1 MGRFQGGLAEF
12 SAPAL
17 GAIAIRGAL
26 ARGGVQPEEVEEVF
40 MGNVLA
46 AGVGQAPGRQAALGA
61 GLPVSAPCTTVNKV
75 CASGLKAVML
85 GFASIKAGVA
95 SVVVA
100 GGMESMSNVPYYLPG
115 ARDALRMGHRTLVDS
130 LPPKAATT
138 PKPLLRDS
146 LFDTLPDNRRTLVD
160 GMIQDGLWDPHND
173 VHMGACAEACAERY
187 GISREQQ
194 DDMAI
199 SSFRRALEARE
210 DSMWEITPV
219 ERPGTGEGSVV
230 DADEGLG
237 TLDEVKLRRLKPAF
251 AEGGTITAGNASQI
265 SDGAAAVVLA
275 SQSRAEEMGAAVLA
289 RVLSVAD
296 AAQEPKWFTTTP
308 ALAVAKVV
316 ERGGLTMADVDYF
329 EINEAF
335 AVVELVNRGI
345 LGLDSERV
353 NAFGGAVAVGHP
365 IGCSGARILVTLV
378 NVLRRRGG
386 RFGVAAICNGG
397 GGASAVLVER
407 VETGV
412 GSTDFGGGGRVPPS
426 GDRNP
431 GSLHPEEMSAAAEGP
446 LDGGAEN
453 ERLAEEAKVEG
464 NRLFKEHHFAL
475 AIESYSRAIEL
486 NPNSAIYYSN
496 RAAAHI
502 RLENYGSALADAT
515 KAMDIDPK
523 YIKAYYRRGDAN
535 FAMGKFKEAL
545 KDLKK
550 AAEVAP
556 KDPDLRKKLSEC
568 AKAVK
573 RIRFEEAVAVEHDQ
587 EPPKSET
594 IQLETITVED
604 SYQGPKMQSDD
615 ETGQYVLTLE
625 FVQAMM
631 EEFKEQRLVHKR
643 FAYEIILTAQKIF
656 KSADNLVY
664 IDVPEDSNIT
674 ICGDVHGQYYD
685 LLNIFD
691 INGAPSEENPYL
703 FNGDF
708 VDRGSF
714 SVEVILV
721 LLGLKCLY
729 PDHFHLTRGNHES
742 RAMNKIYGFDGE
754 VKHKYNSTMA
764 EIFRET
770 FCWMPLAFVLNR
782 KVLVLHGGLFTQD
795 DVSLEDINKLDR
807 NREPPDEGI
816 MCEILW
822 SDPSPLPGR
831 SPSQRGVGVAFGA
844 DVTKAFLD
852 SNNLEL
858 VVRSHEVKEEGYEVA
873 HDGRLITIFSAP
885 NYCDSMGNKGAFL
898 KFSGSDMVPHFT
910 QFSAVPHPSVR
921 PMAYANSFL
930 SGM

>member
-1 MGRFQGGLAEF
+1 MLHSLLRRHLRVLRLLEVTPGSSSRSTGPFPTSPSSGDLASKSTLRFPPQLRWLSGIPPAGDGVAVLSVARTPMGRFQGGLAEF

-17 GAIAIRGAL
+17 GGIAIREAL
-26 ARGGVQPEEVEEVF
+26 ARGGVRPEEVEEVF

-345 LGLDSERV
+345 LGLDSERT
-353 NAFGGAVAVGHP
+353 FRGAHG
-365 IGCSGARILVTLV
+365 RELM
-378 NVLRRRGG
+378 RRRGG

-407 VETGV
+407 VETA
-412 GSTDFGGGGRVPPS
+412 GG
-426 GDRNP
+426 
-431 GSLHPEEMSAAAEGP
+431 
-446 LDGGAEN
+446 
-453 ERLAEEAKVEG
+453 
-464 NRLFKEHHFAL
+464 
-475 AIESYSRAIEL
+475 
-486 NPNSAIYYSN
+486 
-496 RAAAHI
+496 
-502 RLENYGSALADAT
+502 
-515 KAMDIDPK
+515 
-523 YIKAYYRRGDAN
+523 
-535 FAMGKFKEAL
+535 
-545 KDLKK
+545 
-550 AAEVAP
+550 
-556 KDPDLRKKLSEC
+556 
-568 AKAVK
+568 
-573 RIRFEEAVAVEHDQ
+573 
-587 EPPKSET
+587 
-594 IQLETITVED
+594 
-604 SYQGPKMQSDD
+604 
-615 ETGQYVLTLE
+615 
-625 FVQAMM
+625 
-631 EEFKEQRLVHKR
+631 
-643 FAYEIILTAQKIF
+643 
-656 KSADNLVY
+656 
-664 IDVPEDSNIT
+664 
-674 ICGDVHGQYYD
+674 
-685 LLNIFD
+685 
-691 INGAPSEENPYL
+691 
-703 FNGDF
+703 
-708 VDRGSF
+708 
-714 SVEVILV
+714 
-721 LLGLKCLY
+721 
-729 PDHFHLTRGNHES
+729 
-742 RAMNKIYGFDGE
+742 
-754 VKHKYNSTMA
+754 
-764 EIFRET
+764 
-770 FCWMPLAFVLNR
+770 
-782 KVLVLHGGLFTQD
+782 
-795 DVSLEDINKLDR
+795 
-807 NREPPDEGI
+807 
-816 MCEILW
+816 
-822 SDPSPLPGR
+822 
-831 SPSQRGVGVAFGA
+831 
-844 DVTKAFLD
+844 
-852 SNNLEL
+852 
-858 VVRSHEVKEEGYEVA
+858 
-873 HDGRLITIFSAP
+873 
-885 NYCDSMGNKGAFL
+885 
-898 KFSGSDMVPHFT
+898 
-910 QFSAVPHPSVR
+910 
-921 PMAYANSFL
+921 
-930 SGM
+930 